1 MLGVLTGFAI
11 IAAIIAVGY
20 VVGRIGLLGPD
31 ARPILARLVFFV
43 LAPSLLFTILADAE
57 VGQLFSPLLVVSL
70 LAAATSFAVYGLV
83 ARLLWHRGVAETV
96 IGALSAGYVNGN
108 NIGIPVAVYVLGDPA
123 YVAPVI
129 LVQLLLFAPLGLAVL
144 DAAQQGRV
152 SVGRLATGP
161 LRNPIIIG
169 SALGLLVALL
179 DVTPPEAFMEPFRII
194 GGAAVPL
201 MLLSYGIS
209 LHGQKVLE
217 QGSDRRD
224 AVLASAV
231 KLLLM
236 PAVAWTAGVLLF
248 DLDHQELFVVV
259 ALAALPT
266 AQNVF
271 NYAQRYRRGE
281 TLARDAI
288 FVTTIGSLP
297 VLLGVAAVLR

>member
-43 LAPSLLFTILADAE
+43 LAPCLLFTILADAE

-70 LAAATSFAVYGLV
+70 VAATTSLAVYGLV

-96 IGALSAGYVNGN
+96 IGALSSGYVNGN
-108 NIGIPVAVYVLGDPA
+108 NIGLPVAVYVLGDPA

-144 DAAQQGRV
+144 DAAEEGRV
-152 SVGRLATGP
+152 SAARLVSGP
-161 LRNPIIIG
+161 VRNPIIIG
-169 SALGLLVALL
+169 SALGLLVTLL
-179 DVTPPEAFMEPFRII
+179 DITPPDAVMEPFRII
-194 GGAAVPL
+194 GAATVPL
-201 MLLSYGIS
+201 MLLSYGVS
-209 LHGQKVLE
+209 LHGQRVLE
-217 QGSDRRD
+217 PGTARREV
-224 AVLASAV
+224 ALASGL
-231 KLLLM
+231 KLLVM
-236 PAVAWTAGVLLF
+236 PTVAWLTGALLF
-248 DLDHQELFVVV
+248 ELHGHDLFVVV

-281 TLARDAI
+281 TLARDTI
-288 FVTTIGSLP
+288 FVTTVGSLP
-297 VLLGVAAVLR
+297 VLLLVAALLR

>member
-11 IAAIIAVGY
+11 ITAIIAVGY
-20 VVGRIGLLGPD
+20 VVGRVGLLGD
-31 ARPILARLVFFV
+31 DGRPVLARLVFFV
-43 LAPSLLFTILADAE
+43 LAPCLLFTILADAE
-57 VGQLFSPLLVVSL
+57 VEQLFSPLLVVSL
-70 LAAATSFAVYGLV
+70 LAAAVSFAVYGLV
-83 ARLLWHRGVAETV
+83 ARFLWHRGVAETV

-144 DAAQQGRV
+144 DAAEQGRV
-152 SVGRLATGP
+152 SVVRLATGP
-161 LRNPIIIG
+161 VRNPIIIG
-169 SALGLLVALL
+169 SALGLLVAVL
-179 DVTPPEAFMEPFRII
+179 DVTPPAAFMEPFRII

-209 LHGQKVLE
+209 LHGQRVLE
-217 QGSDRRD
+217 RGSGRRE
-224 AVLASAV
+224 AMLASAL

-236 PAVAWTAGVLLF
+236 PAVAWLTGALLF

-288 FVTTIGSLP
+288 FVTTAGSLP
-297 VLLGVAAVLR
+297 VLLLVAAVLR